1 MSNPDSL
8 PELISATEDSSDNDS
23 ASISDDG
30 LFNSNLED
38 VRTENR
44 TFRNIISLLV
54 GRQSVR
60 QTLRS
65 GNAKFQ
71 RKVFYTSIII
81 SDY

>member
-65 GNAKFQ
+65 GNNTKFQ
-71 RKVFYTSIII
+71 RKVF
-81 SDY
+81 

>member
-1 MSNPDSL
+1 MSNPDPVQL
-8 PELISATEDSSDNDS
+8 EDATEDSSDNDS
-23 ASISDDG
+23 PSSISDDG

-65 GNAKFQ
+65 VIN
-71 RKVFYTSIII
+71 S
-81 SDY
+81 